1 MNPALLIFSAL
12 FALAGYQEA
21 RRFARQH
28 GATPWGWDPWVW
40 AIVMFLSWVIGL
52 VLLAIAERQGR
63 RHPRRSIP
71 PTLRRR
77 LLCRRP
83 NGQLTPAAA
92 ISSDGGTALPG
103 PPTSPPTGS
112 AGLIRSS
119 DAVIVAQPLS
129 SAALPASRAASS
141 RRDR

>member
-71 PTLRRR
+71 PDT
-77 LLCRRP
+77 P
-83 NGQLTPAAA
+83 TAVAMPAAQWA
-92 ISSDGGTALPG
+92 TDPSGRYQQRWWD
-103 PPTSPPTGS
+103 GS
-112 AGLIRSS
+112 AWTSHVATDGVSGL
-119 DAVIVAQPLS
+119 DPVE
-129 SAALPASRAASS
+129 
-141 RRDR
+141 